1 MSKEHRLTISICSL
15 VLGAYCVLCALEF
28 SSTFHGFVA
37 FLCLVLAAVTCKG
50 GKFLNADKRK

>member
-1 MSKEHRLTISICSL
+1 MRNDHRITISICSL

-37 FLCLVLAAVTCKG
+37 ILCLVLAAVTCKG
-50 GKFLNADKRK
+50 GKSMNAEERK